1 MANRLLFTVP
11 NPWPVIRLAE
21 RISLSASYEC
31 QGVTGERAR
40 AAGERW
46 CSRNFRRLVDKK
58 KKRKEKGS
66 ERGERTKSFR
76 MESGWILV
84 EGRTLNTL
92 GTGQRFKEMVSLSAV
107 ERT

>member
-40 AAGERW
+40 AAVRTAVFAQLSPPRGQKKE
-46 CSRNFRRLVDKK
+46 KK
-58 KKRKEKGS
+58 KGWARNH
-66 ERGERTKSFR
+66 
-76 MESGWILV
+76 SGWKV
-84 EGRTLNTL
+84 DG
-92 GTGQRFKEMVSLSAV
+92 FSSKADY
-107 ERT
+107 

>member
-58 KKRKEKGS
+58 KKKKRKRIGEGGANEIIPDGKWMDSRRRQSIKYPWDGS
-66 ERGERTKSFR
+66 E
-76 MESGWILV
+76 I
-84 EGRTLNTL
+84 
-92 GTGQRFKEMVSLSAV
+92 
-107 ERT
+107 